1 MSGNGR
7 AIEDAV
13 AARRRTNVIAGLRG
27 MRRGPERSAGAEPGS
42 DGLGDDEERCDL
54 CGVGIPS
61 EHEHLLHLGDR
72 RILCVCA
79 TCWAQRSGDPELRP
93 TGSRVVWLD
102 DLELPD
108 ELWARLEVPI
118 GLAFFMRSSSIGGMV
133 AMYPSPAGATESE
146 LKLDAWEDLRALN
159 PELDSLEPDAEALV
173 VNRISEP
180 PAYVIAPIDEC
191 YGLVGAIKVSWEGI
205 SGGDAIERAVPT
217 FFARLRKRSREPR

>member
-13 AARRRTNVIAGLRG
+13 AARRRTNVITGLRG
-27 MRRGPERSAGAEPGS
+27 LRQGAARSSETKGAGGGAS
-42 DGLGDDEERCDL
+42 EEHCDL
-54 CGVGIPS
+54 CAVEIPA

-93 TGSRVVWLD
+93 TGNRVIWLED
-102 DLELPD
+102 FELPD

-118 GLAFFMRSSSIGGMV
+118 GLAFFMRSSSLDGATV

-146 LKLDAWEDLRALN
+146 LELTAWDNLRALN

-173 VNRISEP
+173 VNRMSEP

-191 YGLVGAIKVSWEGI
+191 YALVGAIKMSWEGI
-205 SGGDAIERAVPT
+205 SGGDAIDRAVPT
-217 FFARLRKRSREPR
+217 FFARLRQRSREPA